1 MWKFLPISPPA
12 FICGIPIPHAIII
25 VLNVSYQCSDKGYL
39 VRILLA
45 VLDHNHHVN
54 RAFKQSSESDE
65 TSGETRQFHRVWRRR
80 SNRWD
85 AIPIKVDKDYAYI
98 VEILKAVFA
107 LRYHAPIPLRGIER
121 RKRVGSAITPQ
132 APPDTSEIVRCKK
145 SRFSSNS
152 HD

>member
-1 MWKFLPISPPA
+1 MVILLCNNYSK
-12 FICGIPIPHAIII
+12 C
-25 VLNVSYQCSDKGYL
+25 VSYQCSDKGYL
-39 VRILLA
+39 VHVLLA

-54 RAFKQSSESDE
+54 QAFKQSSESDE
-65 TSGETRQFHRVWRRR
+65 TDETRQFHRVWRRR

-85 AIPIKVDKDYAYI
+85 AIPIKIDKDHAYI
-98 VEILKAVFA
+98 VEILKAIFV
-107 LRYHAPIPLRGIER
+107 LRHRAPIPLKGIER

-152 HD
+152 HDQ